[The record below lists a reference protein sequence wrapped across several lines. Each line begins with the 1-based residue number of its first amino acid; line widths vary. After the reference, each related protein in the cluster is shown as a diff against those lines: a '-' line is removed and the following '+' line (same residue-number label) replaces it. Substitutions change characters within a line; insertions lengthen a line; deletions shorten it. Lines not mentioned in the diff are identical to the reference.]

1 MCIKSRKLSLMK
13 LKEHSLYLDQ
23 MRIEGLDIGEGLDSL
38 GSWADPCALELKRS
52 GSYGFVCD
60 YPPGNFVIAVPL
72 RIAVSQ
78 RTTVVECRIEAL
90 WEGYTIFPAS
100 LRAYRGTY
108 YLGPLSYPAD
118 EVLNGHF
125 ENWFALSQGQVLEGV
140 VLACGWGQ
148 LPKGLASGSLPV
160 RVSLTDDLDREASLQ
175 LKLMVKSAGTG
186 SAVRPISSAAD
197 SLVDHGVQVDVAE
210 TRMAVRSMAIAR
222 ITRTRNQT

>member
-90 WEGYTIFPAS
+90 WEGYTIFP
-100 LRAYRGTY
+100 
-108 YLGPLSYPAD
+108 
-118 EVLNGHF
+118 
-125 ENWFALSQGQVLEGV
+125 Q
-140 VLACGWGQ
+140 AC
-148 LPKGLASGSLPV
+148 A
-160 RVSLTDDLDREASLQ
+160 RT
-175 LKLMVKSAGTG
+175 
-186 SAVRPISSAAD
+186 AVR
-197 SLVDHGVQVDVAE
+197 
-210 TRMAVRSMAIAR
+210 
-222 ITRTRNQT
+222 ITSGHSVIRRPRC